1 MPKLIQI
8 SDCHIDDQR
17 LVTGVDSQI
26 NLQSVIKYI
35 QTVKS
40 DALLISGDLTH
51 HGTLSSYQILK
62 KILSPIKQPIFV
74 IEGNHDDA
82 ENLGQVFKEHLFK
95 TFRLDNWEIIHI
107 NSVQAGKTS
116 GLASEAALLE
126 LDNTCL
132 NSNADH
138 VMVVLHHPILP
149 MNSSW
154 DDELSLEN
162 PQDLFKVLDKH
173 SKIRS
178 IVFGHAHE
186 ASEFS
191 RLGKKIISCP
201 STALQFNQETRIGF
215 NEFELNKNGTINL
228 KTQWI

>member
-17 LVTGVDSQI
+17 LAMGVDSQK
-26 NLQSVIKYI
+26 NLQSIIEYI

-51 HGTLSSYQILK
+51 HGTLNSYRILK
-62 KILSPIKQPIFV
+62 KILSPIKRSIFV
-74 IEGNHDDA
+74 IKGNHDDA
-82 ENLGQVFKEHLFK
+82 ENLGQVFKDNLFK
-95 TFRLDNWEIIHI
+95 TFRLDNWEVISID
-107 NSVQAGKTS
+107 SVQTGKTS

-126 LDNTCL
+126 LDDTCL

-138 VMVVLHHPILP
+138 VMVVLHHPIVP

-162 PQDLFKVLDKH
+162 SQDLFKVLDKH

-186 ASEFS
+186 ASEFF
-191 RLGKKIISCP
+191 RLGKRIISCP

-215 NEFELNKNGTINL
+215 NEFELHKNGTINL

>member
-17 LVTGVDSQI
+17 LAMGVDSQK
-26 NLQSVIKYI
+26 NLQSVIEYI

-51 HGTLSSYQILK
+51 HGTLNSYRILK
-62 KILSPIKQPIFV
+62 KILSPIKRPIFV
-74 IEGNHDDA
+74 IKGNHDDA
-82 ENLGQVFKEHLFK
+82 ENLGQVFKENLFK
-95 TFRLDNWEIIHI
+95 TFRLDNWEVISID
-107 NSVQAGKTS
+107 SVQTGKTS
-116 GLASEAALLE
+116 GLASKAALLE
-126 LDNTCL
+126 LDDTCL

-138 VMVVLHHPILP
+138 IMVALHHPIVP

-154 DDELSLEN
+154 NDELSLEN
-162 PQDLFKVLDKH
+162 SQDLFKVLDKH

-186 ASEFS
+186 ASEFF
-191 RLGKKIISCP
+191 RLGKRIISCP

-215 NEFELNKNGTINL
+215 NEFELHKNGTINL

>member
-1 MPKLIQI
+1 VPKLIQI

-17 LVTGVDSQI
+17 LAMGVDSQK
-26 NLQSVIKYI
+26 NLGSVIKRI

-51 HGTLSSYQILK
+51 HGTLNSYQILK
-62 KILSPIKQPIFV
+62 KILSPIEQPIFV
-74 IEGNHDDA
+74 IKGNHDDA
-82 ENLGQVFKEHLFK
+82 KNLEQVFKENLFK
-95 TFRLDNWEIIHI
+95 SFRLDNWEIIHI
-107 NSVQAGKTS
+107 DSVQTGKTS
-116 GLASEAALLE
+116 GLASEVALLE
-126 LDNTCL
+126 LDDACL

-138 VMVVLHHPILP
+138 VMVVLHHPIVP

-154 DDELSLEN
+154 DDKLSLEN
-162 PQDLFKVLDKH
+162 PQDLFKVIDKH
-173 SKIRS
+173 SKIRG

-201 STALQFNQETRIGF
+201 STALQFTQETRIGF